1 LITVPQTF
9 NVATYFVD
17 RNVLEGRGPK
27 IAIEC
32 GDQQVSYQQ
41 LLQKT
46 NQVGNALRD
55 LDVRPEERV
64 VVLLEDIPEF
74 IYCFFG
80 TIKIGAVA
88 VPINTF
94 LNARD
99 YEYLLND
106 ARARVVFV
114 SGAIL
119 PQLRLIPRSRLR
131 YLQKIAVVGQAYAG
145 CLGFSELVANSSPEL
160 DAAPTSKDDVAFWL
174 YSSGSTGFP
183 KGCVHLHHDMVV
195 CSELYAKGILRMNE
209 QDRYYSVARLF
220 FAYGL
225 GNAGYFPLAAGATSI
240 LSPDR
245 PTPEGIYANIERYR
259 PTLFFSVPTNYATL
273 LAHRRADRAEFDL
286 SSVRH
291 AISAGE
297 ALSAGVFERF
307 KQRFGVEILD
317 AFRLDRNSTNGPIQ
331 PPRSCETR
339 VERPGNTRLRS
350 QDRR

>member
-1 LITVPQTF
+1 MITVPQTF

-17 RNVLEGRGPK
+17 RNVLEGRGPR

-106 ARARVVFV
+106 ARARVAFV

-131 YLQKIAVVGQAYAG
+131 YLQKIAVVGQADAG

-209 QDRYYSVARLF
+209 QDRCYSVARLF

-225 GNAGYFPLAAGATSI
+225 GNAAIFRWQPAPPAYFRRTAQLLKAFTPTSNAI
-240 LSPDR
+240 AQP
-245 PTPEGIYANIERYR
+245 
-259 PTLFFSVPTNYATL
+259 FFSRFPRTMQRCWPITERMEPSLIFPVCATPSPPVKPSL
-273 LAHRRADRAEFDL
+273 LVCL
-286 SSVRH
+286 SVSSSDSTWRF
-291 AISAGE
+291 SM
-297 ALSAGVFERF
+297 LSA
-307 KQRFGVEILD
+307 
-317 AFRLDRNSTNGPIQ
+317 
-331 PPRSCETR
+331 
-339 VERPGNTRLRS
+339 RPKLYKWSYPTAPEL
-350 QDRR
+350 